1 MKKVIAL
8 MMALS
13 TASAAMAIQE
23 IAYVENKP
31 VGKVADKKKSQAV
44 VDDSSPIITTAVTA
58 YSMQES
64 AAYFNNSLVV
74 RVGSW
79 LNKVVSQNW
88 DHQKQLSTMH
98 KVVMPVKVVVTN
110 KTHNTVYLPVTGWA
124 TGFDYSYNPV
134 SLATVYPKQWT
145 QFAVSGALTAFG
157 AWVIYLAV
165 DQSSSERS
173 LLDALIT
180 VLAAGVS
187 ACAAYSFNQFWK
199 GRTTSNALR
208 ALKPRIVR
216 TVEGQS
222 VEFDINLKT
231 VNDVLC
237 YELPGDSVFET
248 MLFVPR
254 VNDFKLK
261 VDVKTAA

>member
-13 TASAAMAIQE
+13 IASAAVAIQE

-31 VGKVADKKKSQAV
+31 AVKVADKKKSQAV
-44 VDDSSPIITTAVTA
+44 VDDSSPIITTAVTS

-88 DHQKQLSTMH
+88 DHQNQLSTMH

-124 TGFDYSYNPV
+124 TGFDYSYNPA

-157 AWVIYLAV
+157 ALVAYATV
-165 DQSSSERS
+165 DQ
-173 LLDALIT
+173 LLRNRRLPLASDALMII
-180 VLAAGVS
+180 AG
-187 ACAAYSFNQFWK
+187 AYAAYSFNQCWK

-216 TVEGQS
+216 TVEGQP